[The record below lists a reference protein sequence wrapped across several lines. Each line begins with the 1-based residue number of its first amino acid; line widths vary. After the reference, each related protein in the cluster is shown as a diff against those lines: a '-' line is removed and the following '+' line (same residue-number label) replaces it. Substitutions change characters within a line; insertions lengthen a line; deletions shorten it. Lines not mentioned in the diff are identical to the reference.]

1 MHKKLRL
8 DVERLAVESF
18 TPAEGSAGP
27 RGTVRA
33 AQEQIE
39 PIGGGGTCTQWES
52 CDCWTAYYRCQ
63 YFDYTEYSC
72 DYDTMGPRET
82 PRC

>member
-1 MHKKLRL
+1 MRNKLRL

-18 TPAEGSAGP
+18 APEDGAAGP

-33 AQEQIE
+33 AQQQEE
-39 PIGGGGTCTQWES
+39 PGGTCTYWDS
-52 CDCWTAYYRCQ
+52 CDCWTAFYRCQ
-63 YFDYTEYSC
+63 YHDFTEYSC
-72 DYDTMGPRET
+72 DYDTTGPREP

>member
-1 MHKKLRL
+1 MRKKLRL

-18 TPAEGSAGP
+18 QADTSGARP

-33 AQEQIE
+33 AQQQVE
-39 PIGGGGTCTQWES
+39 GGGEGTCTYWQS

-63 YFDYTEYSC
+63 YFDFTEYSC
-72 DYDTMGPRET
+72 NYDTRGPRVT
-82 PRC
+82 PNC

>member
-1 MHKKLRL
+1 MRNKLRL

-18 TPAEGSAGP
+18 AAEDGAAGP

-33 AQEQIE
+33 AQQQVE
-39 PIGGGGTCTQWES
+39 PGDDWCTYWLS
-52 CDCWTAYYRCQ
+52 CDCWTAFYRCER
-63 YFDYTEYSC
+63 YDFTAYSC